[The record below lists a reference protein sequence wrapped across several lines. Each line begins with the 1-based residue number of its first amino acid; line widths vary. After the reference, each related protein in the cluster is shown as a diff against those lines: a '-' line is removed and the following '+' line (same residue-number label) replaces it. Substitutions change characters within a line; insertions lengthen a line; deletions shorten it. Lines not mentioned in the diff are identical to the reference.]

1 MDGNHS
7 LARCAEVTEEVLHK
21 TFAEVRAQG
30 VLLEGMLLK
39 PNMVL
44 PGQKAAVQDS
54 VEAVAEATVNCL
66 LRTVPA
72 AVPGV
77 AFLSGGQSAQL
88 ASARLNEM
96 NIRFKSRMPWA
107 LAFSFSRAVQQ
118 PALDAWKGDAA
129 NVSVAQQALVLRTRA
144 NQAARRGDYKE
155 A

>member
-1 MDGNHS
+1 
-7 LARCAEVTEEVLHK
+7 
-21 TFAEVRAQG
+21 
-30 VLLEGMLLK
+30 
-39 PNMVL
+39 
-44 PGQKAAVQDS
+44 
-54 VEAVAEATVNCL
+54 
-66 LRTVPA
+66 
-72 AVPGV
+72 V

-129 NVSVAQQALVLRTRA
+129 NVPVAQQALVLRTRA
-144 NQAARRGDYKE
+144 NQAARRGDYKKE